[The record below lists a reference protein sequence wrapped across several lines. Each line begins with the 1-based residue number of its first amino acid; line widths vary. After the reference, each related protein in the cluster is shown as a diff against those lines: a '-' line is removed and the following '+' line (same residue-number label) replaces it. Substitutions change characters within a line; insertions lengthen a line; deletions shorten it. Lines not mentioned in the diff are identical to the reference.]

1 MRKLFVIILLTLV
14 LTPAWGQYE
23 RQVRKIDF
31 QDYYRNANYDEALV
45 PEYELPDPLLCLDG
59 TRVETVEQWEQ
70 HRRPELMSLLETYMY
85 GRAPLPDATFRWEVV
100 RTDPT
105 FRGGKATR
113 RDVILHLTAE
123 GPAVPLCIVVPNEGK
138 SGSRRR
144 DERRP
149 AFLALSFH
157 ENDSIWQSERAM
169 QSWCPDTLLAHGYGL
184 VTFHYTDAELDKAS
198 DQFRR
203 SALHKHYYQAGQSY
217 PLPDEWGAVACWAWT
232 LSRAMDYL
240 ETDDLVDARRIALLG
255 HSRLGKAVL
264 WAGAIDQRY
273 RVVIPVNSGCCGA
286 ALSRRCVGETVEC
299 VNEFNPQWFCQN
311 FLQFSHR
318 ESLLPFDQHE
328 VIAMIAPRPVYIAS
342 AEDDNWADQRGE
354 FLAAKAAEP
363 VYALYGL
370 SGIMTAGATA
380 SPGSVSGGTASVSD
394 LQVVTDLPA
403 VDTPASAGA
412 IAYHIRRGP
421 HAVLPYDWQQFIRF
435 ADRFLK

>member
-1 MRKLFVIILLTLV
+1 MRKLFSLLLLTLV

-45 PEYELPDPLLCLDG
+45 PEYELPDPLRCLDG
-59 TRVETVEQWEQ
+59 TQVTTVRQWEQ
-70 HRRPELMSLLETYMY
+70 HRRPELMALLETYMY
-85 GRAPLPDATFRWEVV
+85 GRAPQPDATFRWEVV

-105 FRGGKATR
+105 FRDGRATR

-123 GPAVPLCIVVPNEGK
+123 GPDVPLCIVVPNGPK
-138 SGSRRR
+138 SGGRL
-144 DERRP
+144 P

-198 DQFRR
+198 DRFR
-203 SALHKHYYQAGQSY
+203 SSSLHQHFYQAGQSY

-273 RVVIPVNSGCCGA
+273 RIVIPVNSGCCGA

-299 VNEFNPQWFCQN
+299 VNEFNPQWFSQN

-354 FLAAKAAEP
+354 FLSAKAAEP

-370 SGIMTAGATA
+370 PGILTEVPAAGSASGGEAPALL
-380 SPGSVSGGTASVSD
+380 SVS
-394 LQVVTDLPA
+394 DLPA
-403 VDTPASAGA
+403 VDVPASSGT

-421 HAVLPYDWQQFIRF
+421 HAVLPFDWQQFIRF